1 MGKIGLT
8 LVGLMTLLLGAGVWV
23 GLGLIGTGI
32 GTIAMFRPSMPVE
45 KLLAQQA
52 WNSSVS
58 MEMLALPLFILMA
71 ELLFHTRVSEA
82 LFTGLAPWT
91 RRLPGR
97 MAHVTVLA
105 STLFAAVS
113 GSSAATTATVGR
125 ITAKELIA
133 KGYDRDLVTG
143 SLAGAGTLGFLIP
156 PSTIMIIYGVLA
168 EESILKL
175 FMAGIVPGILLA
187 ASYMAYIGVRAVL
200 KPSLVGAAPERM
212 TLREKLATLYR
223 EGLGPLF
230 LLIFAVIGSM
240 YGGFASP
247 TEAASV
253 GVAGSLAL
261 GVWQKSLSWRIL
273 GESLYHAS
281 QTCAMI
287 GLIIVGAMFLS
298 VGLGYLGLPRFVASE
313 IQALGLSPIA
323 LVVVLLVF
331 YTVLGCFMEGM
342 SCIVMTL
349 PITLPLVLAAG
360 YNKIWFGIFLVLVV
374 EMAQI
379 TPPVGFNLIVI
390 QRLVGGKIGQ
400 VARAALPFFL
410 ITAAFTL
417 AIACFPGV
425 IDWLPNLLAQRNG

>member
-1 MGKIGLT
+1 MSKIGFT
-8 LVGLMTLLLGAGVWV
+8 LVGLMTLLLGSGVWV
-23 GLGLIGTGI
+23 GLGLIGSGI
-32 GTIAMFRPSMPVE
+32 GTVALFRPHLPVE

-71 ELLFHTRVSEA
+71 EILFHTKVSEA

-133 KGYDRDLVTG
+133 QGYDRNLVTG

-175 FMAGIVPGILLA
+175 FMAGIVPGLLLA
-187 ASYMAYIGVRAVL
+187 LSYMSYLAIRATMNP
-200 KPSLVGAAPERM
+200 KLVGDAPARL
-212 TLREKLATLYR
+212 TLREKLATLH
-223 EGLGPLF
+223 EQGLGPLF
-230 LLIFAVIGSM
+230 LLIGAVIGSM
-240 YGGFASP
+240 YGGIASP

-253 GVAGSLAL
+253 GVAGAIAL

-273 GESLYHAS
+273 GESLYHAA
-281 QTCAMI
+281 QTCSMI
-287 GLIIVGAMFLS
+287 GLIIIGAMFLS
-298 VGLGYLGLPRFVASE
+298 VGLGYLGLPRFIAQE
-313 IQALGLSPIA
+313 IQSLGLSPMV
-323 LVVVLLVF
+323 LVMVLLVF
-331 YTVLGCFMEGM
+331 YTLLGCFMEGM

-360 YNKIWFGIFLVLVV
+360 YSKVWFGIFLVLVV

-390 QRLVGGKIGQ
+390 QRLVGGQIGAI
-400 VARAALPFFL
+400 ARAAMPFFL
-410 ITAAFTL
+410 ITATFTL
-417 AIACFPGV
+417 LLAGFPHIV
-425 IDWLPNLLAQRNG
+425 SWLPDLLAARNG